1 MVGERSAW
9 RGAWCRNQYPMWA
22 REKRAD
28 GMTGVQ
34 QGLLSGL
41 EPTLPAAIV
50 EGTVVR
56 TGATSWADRGLVRDG
71 GFYPRKTMTARDRL
85 AYYCSRLPLAEITTT
100 YGFPPTPELCAQWAE
115 RTPEGFSFDLRAW
128 SLLTGAPTLP
138 DSLYTDLADEVRP
151 TSRDSRRLY
160 ASHLST
166 EALNECWA
174 RFVHALRPLASAG
187 RLGTVILRY
196 PGWISPRP
204 EVWADLAAAR
214 ERLAGLPVAVELTSP
229 KWFEGTQGED
239 TLDWLEDHDLGFVCV
254 DGPET
259 GERARP
265 AVVAATSEIAVV
277 RFSGRRAVDGEPWTW
292 PYRYRTDELAGWLP
306 RIRELASSAR
316 EVHLLMDNTWRSDAV
331 DNAIE
336 LRHLLAS
343 S

>member
-1 MVGERSAW
+1 
-9 RGAWCRNQYPMWA
+9 
-22 REKRAD
+22 
-28 GMTGVQ
+28 MTGTQ
-34 QGLLSGL
+34 QGLLAGM
-41 EPTLPAAIV
+41 EPASTPTVV

-71 GFYPRKTMTARDRL
+71 RFYPRKTMTARDRL
-85 AYYCSRLPLAEITTT
+85 AYYCSRLSVAEITTT

-138 DSLYTDLADEVRP
+138 DSLYADLQDEVRP

-160 ASHLST
+160 ASHLSA
-166 EALNECWA
+166 EALDECWA
-174 RFVHALRPLASAG
+174 RFVHALRPLVATG

-204 EVWADLAAAR
+204 EAWSDLATAR

-229 KWFEGTQGED
+229 KWFDGAQGEA

-259 GERARP
+259 GVRARP
-265 AVVAATSEIAVV
+265 TVVATTAEIAVV
-277 RFSGRRAVDGEPWTW
+277 RFSGRRAVEGEPWTW
-292 PYRYRTDELAGWLP
+292 PYRYRTEELAGWVP
-306 RIRELASSAR
+306 RIRELASTAR

-336 LRHLLAS
+336 MRHLLAA
-343 S
+343 